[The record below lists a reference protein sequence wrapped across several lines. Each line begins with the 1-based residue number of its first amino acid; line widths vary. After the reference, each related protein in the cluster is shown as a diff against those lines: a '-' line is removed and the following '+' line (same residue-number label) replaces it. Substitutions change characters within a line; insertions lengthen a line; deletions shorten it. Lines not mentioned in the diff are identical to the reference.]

1 MPADGTAIPALYV
14 VTDPVLGKGRSH
26 AEQAAA
32 AVAGG
37 AGIIQL
43 RDKHLAGDGLLA
55 EALAVKAALA
65 GTGALFVV
73 NDSLAAALAAG
84 AHGVHLGQDDGSV
97 PAARAAAKAAGR
109 ADFLI
114 GVSVGSVAEACRAV
128 DEGADYVALSP
139 VFVTGSKAD
148 AGPGHGLELLSAIR
162 GAVPVPLVAIGG
174 IGLANVQD
182 VIRAGADSAAVISA
196 VVAEEDMTAAARAMA
211 QAIEEAGVS
220 AGRGPGI
227 P

>member
-14 VTDPVLGKGRSH
+14 VTDPALGKGRSH

-43 RDKHLAGDGLLA
+43 RDKHLEGDALLA
-55 EALAVKAALA
+55 EALAVREALA
-65 GTGALFVV
+65 GTDTIFVV
-73 NDSLAAALAAG
+73 NDSLDAALAAG

-114 GVSVGSVAEACRAV
+114 GVSVGSVVEACRAV
-128 DEGADYVALSP
+128 DEGADYVALGP
-139 VFVTGSKAD
+139 VFPTGSKAD
-148 AGPGHGLELLSAIR
+148 AGPARGLALLSAIR

-174 IGLANVQD
+174 ITTANVAS

-196 VVAEEDMTAAARAMA
+196 VIAAEDVTVAAREMA
-211 QAIEEAGVS
+211 SEIEGAR
-220 AGRGPGI
+220 ALR
-227 P
+227 